1 MEEVWGRSGLY
12 IRLYYLL
19 ILHHFSSMKMWL
31 IWKGAQKVRSGCKIH
46 FPRLSDFE
54 RGACHHSIK
63 VRRQRQSYNYHQE
76 CGNFYIKCQCYKITS
91 PSNENVV
98 HLKRGTWGPL
108 ATRFTFH
115 GCLALSMGPATIRSK
130 GEDNA
135 KVIITDKS
143 VAIFISNHIKDD
155 VNVRFQIKRWHWSV
169 HIYELDDGHCAWFI

>member
-1 MEEVWGRSGLY
+1 M
-12 IRLYYLL
+12 
-19 ILHHFSSMKMWL
+19 LHHFPSMKMCL
-31 IWKGAQKVRSGCKIH
+31 IWKGAQEDRSGCKIH

-63 VRRQRQSYNYHQE
+63 VRGQRQSYNYHQE
-76 CGNFYIKCQCYKITS
+76 CGNFYVKCQCYKIIS

-130 GEDNA
+130 GDDNA

-143 VAIFISNHIKDD
+143 VAIFISNHKDD

-169 HIYELDDGHCAWFI
+169 HIHELDDVHCAWFI